1 MVSDIEG
8 ILRWPV
14 FRLSKICVQIAG
26 GVGGGKGEGG
36 LDSSQQSTAAAAPP
50 RARGFDNYIQTP
62 NRTSRIRRHVERSV
76 RSRKDR

>member
-1 MVSDIEG
+1 MASDIEG

-26 GVGGGKGEGG
+26 GGEGG
-36 LDSSQQSTAAAAPP
+36 LDSSQESTAAAAPP